1 MRVIGMI
8 HRSAF
13 DRWYPAGRE
22 REPPDRAG
30 SAPDGVVAYPAGVS
44 QPEPDTPRRRP
55 RTVLVVGAAVVLV
68 AVVAVLLARVFGGTG
83 GRPAAA
89 YRPAAP
95 LDYASSD
102 PLAYQ
107 PGQDDRLTDAA
118 TAGEAP
124 ILYSLS
130 PSGVPATAERVARY
144 RSLIEQQ
151 VQGSGLDPDLVE
163 GIVFLESG
171 GRPDAIAGGRNVSN
185 AAGLTQIVAQTGTD
199 LLHMQ
204 IDVQRSQQLTD
215 QIAQARS
222 SGNTGRVT
230 SLEAQRRAVDPRFD
244 PTQAIA
250 GTVRYLKLAR
260 DRFGRE
266 DLAVVSYHMG
276 IGNLENAIRAYA
288 GDSSTPI
295 AELVKSQGLS
305 YARLYFGSTPLEHG
319 EAYHRLASLSDD
331 SRNYVWKVLAAREAL
346 KLYRTPS
353 SDPDPQAALQ
363 GAAPAGQAVLHPSA
377 ASLPQTPDKGA
388 LEGLWN
394 DGTLQP
400 IPNSPKLYG
409 FRLDPTLGSG
419 GDVDAKDLR
428 GLQPEALAMLLYLAA
443 GVRGVSGGKGALT
456 VTAALTDRG
465 SDSRLAGVGEV
476 LAERVLHAQGWSFDI
491 SRRYGSPAQAAA
503 FQFMLD
509 RLQALNMIAWVR
521 EPEAIHVTVSS
532 AARVLEPLI
541 QSVR

>member
-1 MRVIGMI
+1 M
-8 HRSAF
+8 
-13 DRWYPAGRE
+13 
-22 REPPDRAG
+22 
-30 SAPDGVVAYPAGVS
+30 S

-55 RTVLVVGAAVVLV
+55 RSALLVGAAILLV
-68 AVVAVLLARVFGGTG
+68 AVVAVLATRVFGGG
-83 GRPAAA
+83 AGRPAAA

-95 LDYASSD
+95 LDFASND

-107 PGQDDRLTDAA
+107 PGQDSQLEDAA

-130 PSGVPATAERVARY
+130 PGGVPGTAQRVAQY

-151 VQGSGLDPDLVE
+151 VSGSGLDPDLVE

-171 GRPDAIAGGRNVSN
+171 GRPDAIAGGTDVSN

-199 LLHMQ
+199 LLDMQ

-215 QIAQARS
+215 QIARARDRGDS
-222 SGNTGRVT
+222 AQVT
-230 SLEAQRRAVDPRFD
+230 ALEAQRRAADPRFD

-276 IGNLENAIRAYA
+276 IGNLENVIRSYA
-288 GDSSTPI
+288 GDTTTPI
-295 AELVKSQGLS
+295 ADLVRKDGLS

-319 EAYHRLASLSDD
+319 DAYHRLASLSDD
-331 SRNYVWKVLAAREAL
+331 SRNYAWKVLAARQAL

-363 GAAPAGQAVLHPSA
+363 GAAPAGQAVLHPDA
-377 ASLPQTPDKGA
+377 ASLPETPDKGD
-388 LEGLWN
+388 LESLWD

-409 FRLDPTLGSG
+409 IRVDTTLGSG
-419 GDVDAKDLR
+419 GDVEAKDLR
-428 GLQPEALAMLLYLAA
+428 GLRPEALAMLLYLGA

-465 SDSRLAGVGEV
+465 SDSQLAGVGEV

-509 RLQALNMIAWVR
+509 RLQALDLIGWKRYATT
-521 EPEAIHVTVSS
+521 IHVTVSS
-532 AARVLEPLI
+532 AASKLVPVML
-541 QSVR
+541 QKTGT

>member
-1 MRVIGMI
+1 
-8 HRSAF
+8 
-13 DRWYPAGRE
+13 
-22 REPPDRAG
+22 
-30 SAPDGVVAYPAGVS
+30 VS
-44 QPEPDTPRRRP
+44 QAEPETPRRRP
-55 RTVLVVGAAVVLV
+55 RTVLLAGAAIVVV
-68 AVVAVLLARVFGGTG
+68 AVVAVLLSRAFGGGG

-95 LDYASSD
+95 LDYASHD

-107 PGQDDRLTDAA
+107 PGDDARLADAA
-118 TAGEAP
+118 AAGEAP

-130 PSGVPATAERVARY
+130 PGGVPATARRVAQY

-151 VQGSGLDPDLVE
+151 VRGTDLDADLVE

-171 GRPDAIAGGRNVSN
+171 GRPDAIAGGSNVSN

-199 LLHMQ
+199 LLHMP

-215 QIAQARS
+215 QIAQARRQGDS
-222 SGNTGRVT
+222 ARVT
-230 SLEAQRRAVDPRFD
+230 ALEAQRRQADPRFD
-244 PTQAIA
+244 PAQAIA
-250 GTVRYLKLAR
+250 GTVQYLKLAR

-288 GDSSTPI
+288 GDTTTPI
-295 AELVKSQGLS
+295 ADLVRNDGLS
-305 YARLYFGSTPLEHG
+305 YARLYFGSTPLDHG
-319 EAYHRLASLSDD
+319 EAYRRLASLSDD
-331 SRNYVWKVLAAREAL
+331 SRNYAWKVLAAREAL
-346 KLYRTPS
+346 KLYRTERA
-353 SDPDPQAALQ
+353 DPDPQAALQ
-363 GAAPAGQAVLHPSA
+363 GAAPAGQAVLHPDA
-377 ASLPQTPDKGA
+377 ASVSETPDKGDVDK
-388 LEGLWN
+388 LWD

-409 FRLDPTLGSG
+409 IRLDPTLGSG

-428 GLQPEALAMLLYLAA
+428 GLRPEALAMLLYLGA

-465 SDSRLAGVGEV
+465 SDSRLAGVGEG

-509 RLQALNMIAWVR
+509 RLQALDLIGWTR
-521 EPEAIHVTVSS
+521 YPTTIHVTVSS
-532 AARVLEPLI
+532 AAAKLVPTMLRKTA
-541 QSVR
+541 R